1 MSFSSLP
8 RSGRLY
14 IGFVATLGIGALGH
28 SLYSLFAQPIGWN
41 WFVLAALTLVT
52 GSATV
57 KLPSVPATIS
67 ISETFV
73 FTATLLYGP
82 AAGTLTVALDALVIS
97 YSLARKGHPA
107 YRLVFNVCALPA
119 SLWIGAHLFFWV
131 ANIAP
136 LAIITPDQKIPL
148 AELIQPLIIF
158 TTIYFGLNSW
168 LIAIVLL
175 VKQCLPV
182 WLLIRSSSSRTRIPQ
197 VLK

>member
-1 MSFSSLP
+1 MSLSTLP
-8 RSGRLY
+8 GSGRAY
-14 IGFVATLGIGALGH
+14 IGIVVTLGLAALADSIH
-28 SLYSLFAQPIGWN
+28 SLFAQPIGWN

-73 FTATLLYGP
+73 FTVTLLYGP

-119 SLWIGAHLFFWV
+119 SLWVGAHLFFWV
-131 ANIAP
+131 ANIPP
-136 LAIITPDQKIPL
+136 LSFVA
-148 AELIQPLIIF
+148 
-158 TTIYFGLNSW
+158 
-168 LIAIVLL
+168 
-175 VKQCLPV
+175 
-182 WLLIRSSSSRTRIPQ
+182 
-197 VLK
+197 